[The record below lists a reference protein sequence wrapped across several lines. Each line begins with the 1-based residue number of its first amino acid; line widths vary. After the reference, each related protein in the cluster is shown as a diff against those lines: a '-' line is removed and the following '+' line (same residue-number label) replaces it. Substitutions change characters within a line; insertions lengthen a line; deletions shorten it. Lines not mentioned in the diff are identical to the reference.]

1 MMEAAG
7 MTGVA
12 RSVSIRPLAKESAH
26 TAGDAL
32 PIASVL
38 TGLVLVCCT
47 LQSGWILSTYIST
60 ATIVAYMLGLLVWR
74 PQFYPKYLQFVFTVV
89 TDIVGCLSCELVPAY
104 LPELGVDSEFW
115 GSVPLLILGRWFFVV
130 AILVWDDCYGVEK
143 TLGNIEKP
151 RASYQVRPSR
161 EIVLSLS
168 ALYFLFVVV
177 CFARVA
183 AHPSFALGMDRFQYG
198 DEYLPG
204 IWSRL
209 SGWLGYF
216 IAIPLIAM
224 RMGQVGLSLTSIVI
238 YCLFLL
244 WTGNKFGAFF
254 TLVCIVLYAYYDKLF
269 LLGRRRL
276 MRFSV
281 SLAVIM
287 ALLVTMTAGIE
298 VITHGFDPV
307 QYLAR
312 RTAQQGQL
320 WWKIY
325 GTYGP
330 GEGLSELESEVDE
343 QMQGLI
349 EDKTKIGNNV
359 GSRYGIY
366 NIMYLSTDDARVDAK
381 LESGSRYTEAGYPTA
396 YYYFG
401 APGVVL
407 FSVLGGI
414 LVAILT
420 NAQIAAFIGG
430 RMPTAV
436 VVNKLMSS
444 AATLLS
450 MAIFYNLFTPGCW
463 LSYFLL
469 IFFWYIRRRDYR
481 FEWL

>member
-7 MTGVA
+7 MTGVI
-12 RSVSIRPLAKESAH
+12 RSDSIRPLAKESAH
-26 TAGDAL
+26 KAGDAL

-60 ATIVAYMLGLLVWR
+60 AAIVAYMLGLLVWR

-104 LPELGVDSEFW
+104 LPELGVDSKFF
-115 GSVPLLILGRWFFVV
+115 GSAPLLILGRWLFVV
-130 AILVWDDCYGVEK
+130 AILVWDECFGVEK
-143 TLGNIEKP
+143 AFEHNEKP
-151 RASYQVRPSR
+151 RASYRSRPSK
-161 EIVLSLS
+161 EIVFVLN
-168 ALYFLFVVV
+168 AFYFLFAVIS
-177 CFARVA
+177 FARVVT
-183 AHPSFALGMDRFQYG
+183 HPSFALGMDRFQYG

-204 IWSRL
+204 IWARL

-224 RMGQVGLSLTSIVI
+224 RMGQVGLSLASIVI

-254 TLVCIVLYAYYDKLF
+254 TLVCIVLYAYYDKIF

-276 MRFSV
+276 MRLSV
-281 SLAVIM
+281 SLAAIM
-287 ALLVTMTAGIE
+287 AVLVAMTAGIE
-298 VITHGFDPV
+298 VATHGFDPV

-320 WWKIY
+320 WWKIS
-325 GTYGP
+325 GTYEP
-330 GEGLSELESEVDE
+330 GEGLPELGSEIDE
-343 QMQGLI
+343 QLQGLI

-396 YYYFG
+396 YYYLG

-407 FSVLGGI
+407 FSVFGGI
-414 LVAILT
+414 LVSILT
-420 NAQIAAFIGG
+420 NAQIAAFVED

-469 IFFWYIRRRDYR
+469 IVFWYVRRRDYR
-481 FEWL
+481 LAWL